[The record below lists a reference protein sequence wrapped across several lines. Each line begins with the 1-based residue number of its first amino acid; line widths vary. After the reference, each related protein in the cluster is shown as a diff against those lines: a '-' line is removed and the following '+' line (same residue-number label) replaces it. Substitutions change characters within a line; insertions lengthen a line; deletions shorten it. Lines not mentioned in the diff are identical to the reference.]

1 MQKENPCTGSAPKS
15 WWQTPWSFRES
26 LAVVAGFILVGW
38 LLQLTIGD
46 FNYEII
52 RFPVNAT
59 LLGFIFFFVLLIT
72 LKHKSAF
79 FNWLSGIPLSISTI
93 AGLLLM
99 GLIMGLIPQAS
110 PTGYSHDLL
119 GFDAVTCSWAFVL
132 VYFLTLVNLSCVVAR
147 RLLHFTWRDYAFY
160 LNHIGLLLL
169 LMSAGFGAADLRRY
183 VMYVE
188 EGNTEWRVYNEDK
201 EVLELPVAIKLT
213 DFYMEEYIPKL
224 AILDKSS
231 GNAIPKAKPQ
241 MIQIDTLQPVFEIAG
256 WKIEVKEYQH
266 EAIRN
271 SDSTYRYLPMPGSC
285 PAVLVTVTNPKE
297 EVEEKTGWVCCGNFA
312 QLYMALELNEQ
323 LSLVM
328 TRPEPKLFRSD
339 IVVYTENEKKVSHQ
353 LEVNKPLSI
362 DNWMIYQH
370 GYDVDRGRASTWSSF
385 ELVYDPWLLWE
396 YIGLWTFIAGSV
408 LLMWEGKKKKGNRD
422 TLQIMND
429 DVKELKSNS

>member
-1 MQKENPCTGSAPKS
+1 MQKEKPGTGTEQKN
-15 WWQTPWSFRES
+15 WWHTPWGYKES
-26 LAVVAGFILVGW
+26 MVVVAGFILVGW

-59 LLGFIFFFVLLIT
+59 LLGFIFLFVLLIT

-99 GLIMGLIPQAS
+99 GLIMGLVMQAPPS
-110 PTGYSHDLL
+110 GHSHHIF
-119 GFDAVTCSWAFVL
+119 GFDAMTRSWAFVL
-132 VYFLTLVNLSCVVAR
+132 VYFLTIINLSSVVIR
-147 RLLHFTWRDYAFY
+147 RLLNFNWRDYAFY

-169 LMSAGFGAADLRRY
+169 LMSAGMGAADLRRY

-188 EGNTEWRVYNEDK
+188 EGNTEWRVYNEEK
-201 EVLELPVAIKLT
+201 EALELPVAIKLN

-224 AILDKSS
+224 AILDKST
-231 GNAIPKAKPQ
+231 GDAIPKAKPQ

-256 WKIEVKEYQH
+256 WKIEVKEYLH
-266 EAIRN
+266 DAIRN
-271 SDSTYRYLPMPGSC
+271 SDTTYRYMPMPGAC
-285 PAVLVTVTNPKE
+285 PAALVTVTNPKE
-297 EVEEKTGWVCCGNFA
+297 KIEKTGWVCCGNFA
-312 QLYMALELNEQ
+312 QLYMTLELNEQ

-339 IVVYTENEKKVSHQ
+339 IVVYTESEKAVAHQ

-362 DNWMIYQH
+362 DNWMIYQY
-370 GYDVDRGRASTWSSF
+370 GYDTDRGGASAWSSF
-385 ELVYDPWLLWE
+385 ELVYDPWLLWV
-396 YIGLWTFIAGSV
+396 YIGLWTFIGGSV
-408 LLMWEGKKKKGNRD
+408 LLMWEGKKKKHKN
-422 TLQIMND
+422 
-429 DVKELKSNS
+429 ELES

>member
-1 MQKENPCTGSAPKS
+1 MQKEKPGTGTEQKN
-15 WWQTPWSFRES
+15 WWHTPWGYKES
-26 LAVVAGFILVGW
+26 MVVVAGFILVGW

-59 LLGFIFFFVLLIT
+59 LLGFIFLIVLLIT

-99 GLIMGLIPQAS
+99 GIIMGLVMQAPPS
-110 PTGYSHDLL
+110 GHSHHIF
-119 GFDAVTCSWAFVL
+119 GFDAMTRSWAFVL
-132 VYFLTLVNLSCVVAR
+132 VYFLTIINLSSVVIR
-147 RLLHFTWRDYAFY
+147 RLLNFNWRDYAFY

-169 LMSAGFGAADLRRY
+169 LMSAGMGAADLRRY

-188 EGNTEWRVYNEDK
+188 EGNTEWRVYNEEK
-201 EVLELPVAIKLT
+201 EVLELPVAIKLN

-224 AILDKSS
+224 AILDKST
-231 GNAIPKAKPQ
+231 GDAIPKAKPQ

-256 WKIEVKEYQH
+256 WKIEVKEYLYD
-266 EAIRN
+266 AIRN
-271 SDSTYRYLPMPGSC
+271 SDTTYRYMPMPGAC
-285 PAVLVTVTNPKE
+285 PAALVTVTNSKE
-297 EVEEKTGWVCCGNFA
+297 KIEKTGWVCCGNFA
-312 QLYMALELNEQ
+312 QLYMTLELNEQ

-339 IVVYTENEKKVSHQ
+339 IVVYTESEKAVAHQ

-362 DNWMIYQH
+362 DNWMIYQY
-370 GYDVDRGRASTWSSF
+370 GYDTDRGGASAWSSF
-385 ELVYDPWLLWE
+385 ELVYDPWLLWV
-396 YIGLWTFIAGSV
+396 YIGLWTFIGGSV
-408 LLMWEGKKKKGNRD
+408 LLMWEGKKKKHKN
-422 TLQIMND
+422 
-429 DVKELKSNS
+429 ELES

>member
-1 MQKENPCTGSAPKS
+1 MQKENPGTGSTPKN
-15 WWQTPWSFRES
+15 WWQTPWGYKES

-38 LLQLTIGD
+38 MLQLTIGD

-52 RFPVNAT
+52 RFPVNVVILAV
-59 LLGFIFFFVLLIT
+59 IFLFVLLIT

-93 AGLLLM
+93 AALLLL
-99 GLIMGLIPQAS
+99 GLIMGLIPQAPP
-110 PTGYSHDLL
+110 PTGHSHTLL
-119 GFDAVTCSWAFVL
+119 GFDVVTRSWAFVL
-132 VYFLTLVNLSCVVAR
+132 VYFLTLVNLSCVIAR

-160 LNHIGLLLL
+160 LNHVGLLLM

-201 EVLELPVAIKLT
+201 EVLELPVAIKLN

-224 AILDKSS
+224 TILDKST
-231 GNAIPKAKPQ
+231 GEAIPKAKPQ
-241 MIQIDTLQPVFEIAG
+241 MIQIDTLRPVFEIAG
-256 WKIEVKEYQH
+256 WKIEVKEYLH

-271 SDSTYRYLPMPGSC
+271 SDSTCRYLPMPGAC
-285 PAVLVTVTNPKE
+285 PAALVTATNPKE
-297 EVEEKTGWVCCGNFA
+297 KVEETGWVCCGNFA
-312 QLYMALELNEQ
+312 QLYMTLELNEQ
-323 LSLVM
+323 LSLLM

-339 IVVYTENEKKVSHQ
+339 IVVYTENEKTVSHQ

-362 DNWMIYQH
+362 DNWMIYQY
-370 GYDVDRGRASTWSSF
+370 GYDVDRGKASAWSSF
-385 ELVYDPWLLWE
+385 ELVYDPWLLWV

-422 TLQIMND
+422 TPQVINEN
-429 DVKELKSNS
+429 VKEVKNNL